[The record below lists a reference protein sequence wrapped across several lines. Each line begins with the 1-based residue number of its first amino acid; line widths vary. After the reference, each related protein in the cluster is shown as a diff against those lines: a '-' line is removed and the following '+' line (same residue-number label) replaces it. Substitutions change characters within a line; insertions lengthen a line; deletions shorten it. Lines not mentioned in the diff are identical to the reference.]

1 MQISLVAQFDGAGAD
16 IILASGT
23 IDVAAIIFDGIKVCS
38 LLYTCTCTCTCT
50 CTYVYTNV
58 LLCVG
63 LYIFIYVCLYVSVS

>member
-50 CTYVYTNV
+50 YVYTNV
-58 LLCVG
+58 LLCVC